1 MPRSPRIGSERRR
14 DGRAGA
20 HCPAGS
26 RARRALRLG
35 LVLAAGLSMSIGAT
49 SALGRAA
56 FAEDPA
62 SAAAS
67 PQAAA
72 PAPASA
78 SVNES
83 CGTVRFSDVGWTDI
97 TATTALTARVLE
109 ALGYRTVTEILSIP
123 VTYASMK
130 NRQIDV
136 YLGDWQ
142 PSMLEDRKPFLADRS
157 IEVVRANLVGAKYTL
172 AVPDY
177 VAAAGVRSFN
187 DLRRFADRF
196 QRKIY
201 GIEPGNNGN
210 RMIGGMIADNRFDLG
225 DWTLV
230 ESSEQ
235 GMLSEVDRAIRK
247 SGWVVFLA
255 WSPHPMNIKYRID
268 YLAGGDDTF
277 GANYGGATIYT
288 DVRQGYLGECPNVGR
303 LLQNLS
309 FTPDLESR
317 MMGLI
322 LDEHL
327 DGRNA
332 ATRFLSAH
340 PELLHA
346 WLAGVTTIE
355 GRPAGEAV
363 RRSLE
368 THGSKLTDWLD
379 TGDAWVVN
387 HKIPLGQWL
396 DAAVE
401 YATQH
406 AQGFFDLIS
415 QGLGRTIDALTT
427 VLMKIPALLLIA
439 ALTAG
444 GYLLRRSLSL
454 AIFIAGSLLLIDNL
468 GLWQATVQTLA
479 LVVFSTAVC
488 MLVGV
493 PVGIAAAHRPWLY
506 RALHPILDLMQTIP
520 TFVYLIPTLVL
531 FGLGVVPGLISTVIF
546 AIPAPIRLTHLGIS
560 SVPVQLREVGEAF
573 GATRRQLLYKIELP
587 HALPT
592 IMAGITQS
600 IMLSLSM
607 VVIAALVGADGLGK
621 PVVRALNS
629 VNIAMGF
636 ESGLAIVILAIV
648 LDRIFKRAD
657 ARKDE

>member
-1 MPRSPRIGSERRR
+1 MRSPRRWRS
-14 DGRAGA
+14 
-20 HCPAGS
+20 
-26 RARRALRLG
+26 LVLG
-35 LVLAAGLSMSIGAT
+35 LVLAAGTLPAR
-49 SALGRAA
+49 ALQG
-56 FAEDPA
+56 PG
-62 SAAAS
+62 
-67 PQAAA
+67 
-72 PAPASA
+72 
-78 SVNES
+78 

-97 TATTALTARVLE
+97 TATTALSARLLE
-109 ALGYRTVTEILSIP
+109 GLGYKPVTQILAIP
-123 VTYASMK
+123 VTYASLK

-142 PSMLEDRKPFLADRS
+142 PSMQEDRRPFLADGS
-157 IEVVRANLVGAKYTL
+157 IEVVRANLEGAKYTL
-172 AVPDY
+172 AVPSY

-187 DLRRFADRF
+187 DLHRFADRF
-196 QRKIY
+196 QRKIF

-210 RMIGGMIADNRFDLG
+210 RMIGTMITQDRFGLG

-247 SGWVVFLA
+247 SDWIVFLG
-255 WSPHPMNIKYRID
+255 WSPHPMNLKYRMQ

-288 DVRQGYLGECPNVGR
+288 DVRAGYLAECPNVAA
-303 LLQNLS
+303 LLENLK
-309 FTPDLESR
+309 FTPDIESR

-327 DGRNA
+327 EGRAA
-332 ATRFLSAH
+332 ATQFLGAH
-340 PELLHA
+340 PELVA
-346 WLAGVTTIE
+346 SWLSGVTTID
-355 GRPAGEAV
+355 GRPGDAAV
-363 RRSLE
+363 RRSLHASGLS
-368 THGSKLTDWLD
+368 TLKDG
-379 TGDAWVVN
+379 
-387 HKIPLGQWL
+387 L
-396 DAAVE
+396 DAADDWVTSHKLPLGPWLRDGVE
-401 YATQH
+401 YATAH
-406 AQGFFDLIS
+406 AQGFFDAVS
-415 QGLGRTIDALTT
+415 KSLGGTITALTGAFMR
-427 VLMKIPALLLIA
+427 VPALLLIA
-439 ALTAG
+439 AAAAG
-444 GYLLRRSLSL
+444 AYLLQRSISL
-454 AIFIAGSLLLIDNL
+454 AAFIAGSLLLIDNL
-468 GLWQATVQTLA
+468 GLWQATTQTLA
-479 LVVFSTAVC
+479 LVLFSTAVC

-506 RALHPILDLMQTIP
+506 RMLHPVLDLMQTIP

-560 SVPVQLREVGEAF
+560 SVPLQLREVGHAF
-573 GATRRQLLYKIELP
+573 GATPRQLLFKIELP

-592 IMAGITQS
+592 IMAGITQA

-648 LDRIFKRAD
+648 LDRVFKSR
-657 ARKDE
+657 E

>member
-1 MPRSPRIGSERRR
+1 MPRARPRLLAALIFGAAALGISGAATPENSGAVISRSSGADAAGSA
-14 DGRAGA
+14 AGA
-20 HCPAGS
+20 
-26 RARRALRLG
+26 R
-35 LVLAAGLSMSIGAT
+35 AAG
-49 SALGRAA
+49 
-56 FAEDPA
+56 E
-62 SAAAS
+62 
-67 PQAAA
+67 A
-72 PAPASA
+72 PPVA
-78 SVNES
+78 ES
-83 CGTVRFSDVGWTDI
+83 CRTVRFSDVGWTDI
-97 TATTALTARVLE
+97 TATTALTARLLE
-109 ALGYRTVTEILSIP
+109 ALGYRTVTQILSIP

-142 PSMLEDRKPFLADRS
+142 PSMLEDRKPFLADGS
-157 IEVVRANLVGAKYTL
+157 IQVVRANLVGAKYTL

-177 VAAAGVRSFN
+177 AAAAGVRSFN

-196 QRKIY
+196 QHKIY

-225 DWTLV
+225 GWTLV

-247 SGWVVFLA
+247 SDWVVFLA

-288 DVRQGYLGECPNVGR
+288 DVREGYLGECPNVGR
-303 LLQNLS
+303 LLENLV
-309 FTPDLESR
+309 FTPDLESH
-317 MMGLI
+317 MMALI
-322 LDEHL
+322 LDQRL
-327 DGRNA
+327 DGRVA

-340 PELLHA
+340 PELLDA
-346 WLAGVTTIE
+346 WLTGVTTID

-368 THGSKLTDWLD
+368 ARGSKLTDWLD
-379 TGDAWVVN
+379 TGDEWVVN

-396 DAAVE
+396 DDAVE

-415 QGLGRTIDALTT
+415 QGLGRTINVLTAA
-427 VLMKIPALLLIA
+427 LMKIPALLLIA
-439 ALTAG
+439 ALAAA
-444 GYLLRRSLSL
+444 GYLLRRSLML
-454 AIFIAGSLLLIDNL
+454 AIFIGASLLLIDNL

-479 LVVFSTAVC
+479 MVVFSTATC

-506 RALHPILDLMQTIP
+506 RTLHPILDLMQTIP

-592 IMAGITQS
+592 IMVGVTQS

-629 VNIAMGF
+629 VNIALGF
-636 ESGLAIVILAIV
+636 ESGLAIVILAIA

-657 ARKDE
+657 ARTDD